1 MKIGILTY
9 WWSEDNY
16 GQQLQCYAL
25 QEYLRRLGHDP
36 FLIRYD
42 KRKDYPQSPMWV
54 KCIKALNPIKL
65 YHYFVFKIKN
75 KMIAVEQST
84 HNRHFEEFREKYI
97 SQTEKIYY
105 SYAELKNN
113 PPEADVYIVGSDQVW
128 NYTDYPQKDIHRAL
142 SAYML
147 DFVPKGKKRIA
158 YAASW
163 GLKAIDSKLKGE
175 ISLLLRGFSY
185 ISVREKSGV
194 RICED
199 CGVQAEW
206 VVDPTML
213 LPADTYRELYR
224 GTSVPECK
232 SKQYLLLYMLNN
244 LQKYDVEPIYEF
256 ARKRNLDV
264 VYITG
269 NGVVDKRKKYFAT
282 IPEWLYLIDNAEYIV
297 TNSFHCCVFSA
308 LFQKKYGAVKLTGK
322 NAGMNER
329 LESLFARF
337 ESIPRYIENNDFS
350 ALDITPYSHIESKFS
365 KDFIDKILL

>member
-1 MKIGILTY
+1 MKIGILTF

-25 QEYLRRLGHDP
+25 QEFLRRAGHTP

-42 KRKDYPQSPMWV
+42 KRQDYPRSSIWIKV
-54 KCIKALNPIKL
+54 LKALNPIKL
-65 YHYFVFKIKN
+65 YRYIIFKIRN
-75 KMIAVEQST
+75 KVIEDEQVV
-84 HNRHFEEFREKYI
+84 HNRQFDVFRGKYI

-105 SYAELKNN
+105 SYAELKND

-128 NYTDYPQKDIHRAL
+128 NYTDYPQKDIRRAL

-163 GLKAIDSKLKGE
+163 GLKAIDPKLKDE
-175 ISLLLRGFSY
+175 ISSLLREFSY
-185 ISVREKSGV
+185 ISVREKSGLK
-194 RICED
+194 ICED

-224 GTSVPECK
+224 GISVPEYK
-232 SKQYLLLYMLNN
+232 GKPYLLLYMLNN
-244 LQKYDVEPIYEF
+244 LQKYDVEPIYEY
-256 ARKRNLDV
+256 ARKQNLDLI
-264 VYITG
+264 YITG
-269 NGVVDKRKKYFAT
+269 NGVVDKRRKYFAT

-308 LFQKKYGAVKLTGK
+308 IFQKKYAVVKLTGK

-329 LESLFARF
+329 LESLFVRL
-337 ESIPRYIENNDFS
+337 ESMPRYIEKNDFS
-350 ALDITPYSHIESKFS
+350 ALNIVPNSYLKSNISKEFL
-365 KDFIDKILL
+365 DQLV